1 MQIEYQDNRKHD
13 RFKNIMLGNVF
24 EFDRTLYLKI
34 GFADDS
40 GITVN
45 AYNLYLNQKTSFK
58 ANDIV
63 IPRNFVLKE
72 V

>member
-1 MQIEYQDNRKHD
+1 
-13 RFKNIMLGNVF
+13 MLGNVF